1 MSNGSWRRGSWAGV
15 GAAPRRLHPIPEC
28 LQGVDGIRKS
38 GDGPRTVPGAGQ
50 LRPHGSLSQDG
61 PQGPGRSQTRS
72 CVHRSAAA
80 TRAGLGEL
88 PSGSPASE
96 AQSLAQTLPKPH
108 RAPQNKP
115 PVLAQHLSQ
124 RAKRTQ
130 QTPETPSH
138 RCHLASSLQ
147 PNPLPNSG
155 AVERRSCDTTVL

>member
-1 MSNGSWRRGSWAGV
+1 MDPGEEEAGLAWGLPQGGS
-15 GAAPRRLHPIPEC
+15 IPFQSVCRE
-28 LQGVDGIRKS
+28 QMAS
-38 GDGPRTVPGAGQ
+38 GRVEMVPRTVPGAGQ

-80 TRAGLGEL
+80 THAGLGEL